1 MGELDTQDAAQLI
14 RTLSVIFL
22 NLVPAD
28 AESLS
33 ITTELFLFVQII
45 YVCFRFNLER
55 LFLKPALT
63 HDHKGTMPHTHVGY
77 DHDEGGTKHLSTEE
91 KAMVDF
97 VRKTWQDKNNK

>member
-14 RTLSVIFL
+14 RTLSVVFL

-45 YVCFRFNLER
+45 
-55 LFLKPALT
+55 
-63 HDHKGTMPHTHVGY
+63 
-77 DHDEGGTKHLSTEE
+77 
-91 KAMVDF
+91 
-97 VRKTWQDKNNK
+97 